1 MLKKQNNTT
10 MIFNDYVIISQNS
23 LRNEN
28 EGQYNRVGIDE
39 NNQKSLYLK
48 AFLVFVLPICSP
60 YNSHIYY
67 LSYSQSRHMSDN
79 GSLRS
84 FL

>member
-1 MLKKQNNTT
+1 

-39 NNQKSLYLK
+39 NNQKSL
-48 AFLVFVLPICSP
+48 
-60 YNSHIYY
+60 
-67 LSYSQSRHMSDN
+67 
-79 GSLRS
+79 
-84 FL
+84 